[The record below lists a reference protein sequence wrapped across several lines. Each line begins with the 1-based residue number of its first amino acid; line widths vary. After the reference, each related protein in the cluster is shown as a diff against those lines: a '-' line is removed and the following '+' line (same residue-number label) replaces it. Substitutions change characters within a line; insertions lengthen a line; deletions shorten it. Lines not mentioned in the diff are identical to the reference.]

1 MKHCYQLL
9 ILTLFFQ
16 ANAFGQDLENIA
28 KEKPIKFSGNVGLS
42 LQSYSTTRERAS
54 RNPFVWTISG
64 SPTLSIYGVTLPFS
78 FVLSQ
83 KNESFRQPFNQYG
96 ASPYYKWLKFH
107 LGYRSLS
114 FSDYSLNGHVFN
126 GVGVE
131 ADPGNWRLGAMFGT
145 LLKPIPA
152 DSLSGFLI
160 QPTYKRKGYAAKLG
174 YGTPSNYLD
183 LVLFKG
189 WDKMNSIDRPT
200 DSLLVNPQENLVF
213 AIKSQQR
220 FLSVFLFSLDLGLS
234 GWTSNLFAEGE
245 PSNVSGAPG
254 FVTSLLKV
262 NYSTQFTTAAKTS
275 LSVRIKQ
282 VNLRLQYQRIEPD
295 YQTMGAYFFN
305 NDLENITISPSF
317 SLLKRK
323 MRVNGSVGFQR
334 NNLFD
339 DKSNQTNRRINSLQ
353 ISYAPINQ
361 LSFSSSY
368 TNYQV
373 NQQQIDIIRRDVIDS
388 LQLEQFSNNLS
399 LNANYNFGDKVKR
412 YALSLGFSKQSVS
425 QTNNNEALGNNDSK
439 SVSPTFSFRY
449 NNKETKWGYKA
460 SANYN
465 DFKNSNIN
473 SFRWGING
481 SANKTFADDKF
492 SLNATTSYYS
502 TKLDGEKG
510 GNTVRMGI
518 RGNYSPTEKHS
529 IGFGTTFINQGSSNA
544 RIKGF
549 SEFIGNLN
557 YSYAF

>member
-1 MKHCYQLL
+1 MKQFYL
-9 ILTLFFQ
+9 ILALSLLLQ
-16 ANAFGQDLENIA
+16 AHAWGQDLENIA
-28 KEKPIKFSGNVGLS
+28 KEKPVKFSGNIGLS
-42 LQSYSTTRERAS
+42 LQSYSTTRERVS
-54 RNPFVWTISG
+54 RDPFVWTLSG
-64 SPTLSIYGVTLPFS
+64 SPTLSIYGITLPFS
-78 FVLSQ
+78 FILSQ

-96 ASPYYKWLKFH
+96 ASPYYKWLKLH
-107 LGYRSLS
+107 LGYRSMS

-126 GVGVE
+126 GIGLE
-131 ADPGNWRLGAMFGT
+131 ADPGNWRLGGMFGT
-145 LLKPIPA
+145 LLNPIPA

-160 QPTYKRKGYAAKLG
+160 QPTYKRKGYSAKLG
-174 YGTPSNYLD
+174 YGTSSNYLD
-183 LVLFKG
+183 LILFKG
-189 WDKMNSIDRPT
+189 WDQVNSIDRPT
-200 DSLLVNPQENLVF
+200 DSAAVTPQENLVF
-213 AIKSQQR
+213 ALKTQQR
-220 FLSVFLFSLDLGLS
+220 FLSIFLFSLDLGLS
-234 GWTSNLFAEGE
+234 GWTSNLFAGGE
-245 PSNVSGAPG
+245 SSNTIPAPG
-254 FVTSLLKV
+254 FISSLLKI
-262 NYSTQFTTAAKTS
+262 NYSTQFTKAVKSA

-282 VNLRLQYQRIEPD
+282 VNLQLQYQRIEPD

-334 NNLFD
+334 NNLFE

-361 LSFSSSY
+361 LSFTSSY

-399 LNANYNFGDKVKR
+399 LSANYNFGTKVKR
-412 YALSLGFSKQSVS
+412 YAFSAGFSQQSMS
-425 QTNNNEALGNNDSK
+425 QTNNNETLGNNDSK
-439 SVSPTFSFRY
+439 SISPTFSFRF
-449 NNKETKWGYKA
+449 NNKESNWGYRA

-465 DFKNSNIN
+465 DFQNSNIN

-481 SANKTFADDKF
+481 SANKSFAEDKF
-492 SLNATTSYYS
+492 SLNANTSYYS
-502 TKLDGEKG
+502 TKLDGETG
-510 GNTVRMGI
+510 GNTVRLGI
-518 RGNYSPTEKHS
+518 RGDYKPAEKHS

-549 SEFIGNLN
+549 SEFLGSIN